1 VTWGRDW
8 LPPHIEAQYQ
18 PRTPRL
24 PWGPRAWWHA
34 LHDAF
39 ANAGQTPNGSHW
51 DRMGRRFGLE
61 PRNPLLDVRLV
72 QFVLRTPPHAFQRD
86 GVPKWLLRQSLHD
99 VLPPLVRDRSDK
111 GSFAPLGS
119 HGLRQRRT
127 FVEAL
132 LLDSELE
139 RRGYV
144 RPEAWGH
151 AIRSLLDDAEAP
163 VPWAA
168 WRSLTLEMWLR
179 AGEKR
184 LPALE

>member
-1 VTWGRDW
+1 
-8 LPPHIEAQYQ
+8 
-18 PRTPRL
+18 
-24 PWGPRAWWHA
+24 
-34 LHDAF
+34 
-39 ANAGQTPNGSHW
+39 
-51 DRMGRRFGLE
+51 MGRRFGLE